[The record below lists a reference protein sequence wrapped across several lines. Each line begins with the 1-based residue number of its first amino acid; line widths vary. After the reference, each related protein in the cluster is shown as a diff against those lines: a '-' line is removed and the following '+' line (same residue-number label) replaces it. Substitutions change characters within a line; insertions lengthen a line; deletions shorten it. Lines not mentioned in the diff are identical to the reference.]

1 MPFKDFDVP
10 IHEAWATWEVLRKL
24 GFVAD
29 DIFWEIAVTP
39 NATPGP
45 GLALNVVLRTQGK
58 QFAVTCS
65 RTMSE
70 DEAQVMLQSAKDFQ
84 AHLSAGLF
92 APDEMTERLHVS
104 FAWVRQ
110 ADLILTLRT
119 KGIELPFKNQARRE
133 KDKQAMARDRV
144 AAEAKRLTASQ
155 SFSPEEVTLLA
166 ALFNA
171 LLAGGDA
178 RVMMRSEAGKNLMRK
193 TNAMKASIERQQLA
207 QVTGT
212 IEGEKR

>member
-1 MPFKDFDVP
+1 
-10 IHEAWATWEVLRKL
+10 
-24 GFVAD
+24 
-29 DIFWEIAVTP
+29 
-39 NATPGP
+39 
-45 GLALNVVLRTQGK
+45 
-58 QFAVTCS
+58 
-65 RTMSE
+65 
-70 DEAQVMLQSAKDFQ
+70 
-84 AHLSAGLF
+84 
-92 APDEMTERLHVS
+92 
-104 FAWVRQ
+104 
-110 ADLILTLRT
+110 
-119 KGIELPFKNQARRE
+119 
-133 KDKQAMARDRV
+133 MARDRV